1 MSPDQP
7 IVLGVGATQI
17 VDAKLVRDL
26 KEKWVAEAKLASNAD
41 ETAVLRA
48 FLNEVQQWDA
58 GETEVIEYT
67 VQPGDTWAGIAGR
80 FLGDQMRFR
89 EILEFNELP
98 PGTTLKVGQKIRIP
112 PK

>member
-1 MSPDQP
+1 MSPDQT

-41 ETAVLRA
+41 EASVLRA
-48 FLNEVQQWDA
+48 FLNEVQRWDA
-58 GETEVIEYT
+58 GAAEVIEYT

-80 FLGDQMRFR
+80 FLGDQMRFQ

-98 PGTTLKVGQKIRIP
+98 PGTMLKVGQKLRIP

>member
-26 KEKWVAEAKLASNAD
+26 KERWVAEAKLAATAD
-41 ETAVLRA
+41 EAAVLRS
-48 FLNEVQQWDA
+48 FVDEVKRWEA
-58 GETEVIEYT
+58 GETEVIEYI
-67 VQPGDTWAGIAGR
+67 VQPGDTWAGIAGKL
-80 FLGDQMRFR
+80 LGDQMRFR
-89 EILEFNELP
+89 EILEFNQLP
-98 PGTTLKVGQKIRIP
+98 PGTTLQVGQKIRIP